1 MCTKDVAKCE
11 VYSLVVCIKL
21 FFSLVGK
28 CAVELFGGNSC
39 LTILDGKATG
49 VIHLF
54 DLRNRRVIR
63 IRVLKLECI
72 VIQSVLEI
80 VNR

>member
-28 CAVELFGGNSC
+28 CAVELFGDNSC

-54 DLRNRRVIR
+54 DLRNSCNKDTRAKTRMYRDLV
-63 IRVLKLECI
+63 
-72 VIQSVLEI
+72 ST
-80 VNR
+80 